1 MQFEIV
7 YSLLECFISGAG
19 RCFLVVLYELANG
32 LKSEEMYVSGRE
44 LITDSISMREVI
56 SSLYVTLARPIVFLH
71 LTALSTSPGRKLPL
85 QRQPFLS
92 LVVMITISC

>member
-32 LKSEEMYVSGRE
+32 LKSEEMYVSSRE

-71 LTALSTSPGRKLPL
+71 LTALSAYQSWQEASTSETA
-85 QRQPFLS
+85 FSLS
-92 LVVMITISC
+92 SSNDYN